1 MKKVVRLTESDLVKI
16 VKRVVKEESS
26 PKEKGK
32 DLYTLLHSL
41 RNSINDED
49 KKEALS
55 KLEDVFSIVRDMD
68 DKDKPKRKVNENRH
82 EEKDIFIS
90 KGFKGVRMEF
100 GGESASPSDIIEL
113 YNAYVE
119 EGIPLVKYLGR
130 DIFLNVNDEEVDK
143 YSVLDE
149 LNYAI
154 VGEEDEEDYDEEE
167 EEEQDDNNRQSF
179 DDTGRHLGWFNP
191 KRWNDM

>member
-1 MKKVVRLTESDLVKI
+1 
-16 VKRVVKEESS
+16 
-26 PKEKGK
+26 
-32 DLYTLLHSL
+32 
-41 RNSINDED
+41 
-49 KKEALS
+49 
-55 KLEDVFSIVRDMD
+55 
-68 DKDKPKRKVNENRH
+68 
-82 EEKDIFIS
+82 
-90 KGFKGVRMEF
+90 MEF

-154 VGEEDEEDYDEEE
+154 VGEEDEEEEDY
-167 EEEQDDNNRQSF
+167 DDNNRQSF
-179 DDTGRHLGWFNP
+179 EDTGRHLGWFNP